1 MGRTWRLA
9 FRKLANNALLVS
21 IALLATGF
29 ATFEDT
35 FLTLRNIGALI
46 DQSAVFAV
54 LAVGATFGII
64 SRNIDIAPASVIA
77 LGTVVVALVVH
88 SGHGL
93 ALGVLAGGAVTIAIY
108 LAHGLLVGWID
119 LDPLIVT
126 LAAWIWARGLA
137 ITMTNATTLSLN
149 LPFVAF
155 MDAPIAFGLTPSSVC
170 AALVFVAGAIVLRHT
185 RIGMN
190 AFALGQDAR
199 LLQQAGVD
207 PAAAKFA
214 VFGTM
219 GVTTAIGMILMIA
232 RIGAAAPTAGFGL
245 ELDAI
250 VAVIIGG
257 TSFQGGSG
265 RMLNTLYGVAFI
277 AVLDNG
283 LTGLQMGDPEF
294 LLAKGFAIV
303 AALLLDVGGRRLV
316 ERGRP
321 GLEDA
326 LRGD

>member
-1 MGRTWRLA
+1 MDRIPRRALRA
-9 FRKLANNALLVS
+9 LANNALLVS
-21 IALLATGF
+21 IALLAAGF
-29 ATFEDT
+29 TTLEES
-35 FLTLRNIGALI
+35 FLTLRNIVALL

-88 SGHGL
+88 SGHGF
-93 ALGVLAGGAVTIAIY
+93 ALGILAGGAATIAIY
-108 LAHGLLVGWID
+108 LAHGALVGWLD

-137 ITMTNATTLSLN
+137 ISLTNASTISLN
-149 LPFVAF
+149 HPFVAL
-155 MDAPIAFGLTPSSVC
+155 MNSQLVFGLTPSTIC
-170 AALVFVAGAIVLRHT
+170 AALVFIAGAIVLHHT

-190 AFALGQDAR
+190 VFALGQDSK
-199 LLQQAGVD
+199 LLRQAGVD
-207 PAAAKFA
+207 PAVAKLAIFA
-214 VFGTM
+214 TM
-219 GVTTAIGMILMIA
+219 GVFTAIGMVLMIA

-257 TSFQGGSG
+257 SSFQGGSG

-277 AVLDNG
+277 AMLDNG

-294 LLAKGFAIV
+294 LLVKGFAILG
-303 AALLLDVGGRRLV
+303 ALLLEVGGRRMLPQGPHDW
-316 ERGRP
+316 RMR
-321 GLEDA
+321 
-326 LRGD
+326 

>member
-1 MGRTWRLA
+1 MISRL
-9 FRKLANNALLVS
+9 FRGALGLLANNALVVS
-21 IALLATGF
+21 IVLLAAAF
-29 ATFEDT
+29 VSFEDT
-35 FLTLRNIGALI
+35 FFTLRNIAALF

-77 LGTVVVALVVH
+77 LGTVVVALVVQA
-88 SGHGL
+88 GHGF
-93 ALGVLAGGAVTIAIY
+93 ALGLLFGGAATIAIY
-108 LAHGLLVGWID
+108 LAHGALVGWLD

-137 ITMTNATTLSLN
+137 VSLTNATTISFN
-149 LPFVAF
+149 VPFVTF
-155 MDAPIAFGLTPSSVC
+155 MDAPLAFGLTPSTVC
-170 AALVFVAGAIVLRHT
+170 AALAFVGGALVLRQT

-190 AFALGQDAR
+190 AFALGCDAK
-199 LLQQAGVD
+199 LLSQAGVN
-207 PAAAKFA
+207 PAMAKLMVFA
-214 VFGTM
+214 TM
-219 GVTTAIGMILMIA
+219 GVTTAIGMALMIA
-232 RIGAAAPTAGFGL
+232 RTGAAAPTAGFGL

-265 RMLNTLYGVAFI
+265 RMLNTVYGVAFI

-294 LLAKGFAIV
+294 LLLKGAAILV
-303 AALLLDVGGRRLV
+303 ALLVDVGGRHVL
-316 ERGRP
+316 GQRP
-321 GLEDA
+321 
-326 LRGD
+326 RS

>member
-1 MGRTWRLA
+1 MDRTSRAALRTLA
-9 FRKLANNALLVS
+9 SNALLVS
-21 IALLATGF
+21 IALLGVGF
-29 ATFEDT
+29 ATLEDT
-35 FLTLRNIGALI
+35 FLTLRNIAALL

-88 SGHGL
+88 SGQGL
-93 ALGVLAGGAVTIAIY
+93 ALGALAGGAAIVAIY
-108 LAHGLLVGWID
+108 LAHGVLVGWLD

-137 ITMTNATTLSLN
+137 ITLTNATTLSLN

-155 MDAPIAFGLTPSSVC
+155 MNAPIVFGLTLSSVC
-170 AALVFVAGAIVLRHT
+170 AALVFALGGMVLRHT
-185 RIGMN
+185 PIGMN
-190 AFALGQDAR
+190 AFALGQDAK
-199 LLQQAGVD
+199 LLREAGVD

-214 VFGTM
+214 IFGVM
-219 GVTTAIGMILMIA
+219 GLTTAIGMILMIA

-257 TSFQGGSG
+257 TSFQGGRG

-294 LLAKGFAIV
+294 LLAKGFAILV
-303 AALLLDVGGRRLV
+303 ALLLDVGGRRMLA
-316 ERGRP
+316 RR
-321 GLEDA
+321 
-326 LRGD
+326 